1 MNPKKERLSKKQ
13 CACAGA
19 GAGKQD
25 CARAWLVARYNDIR
39 RASRLKDRKEE
50 TQRTSAGGPT
60 TRGETLVSGIR
71 RREFVILV
79 AGAAAWPL
87 AARAQQ
93 AVPVSVFVSPVL
105 RDMFAAAFHPFLQGL
120 SETGLCRGSE
130 CGDRLSRDGGPQR
143 IVACRDGRSTPPSGE
158 HDHRYWK
165 LSGGGCQGGDDDYSI
180 VFLTGED
187 PVRIGFVASLQP
199 PRRAQPKWAERKSPV
214 RLGGAEE
221 NASNEVWGHPTLHK
235 PTTR

>member
-13 CACAGA
+13 CDGA
-19 GAGKQD
+19 RVEKQD

-79 AGAAAWPL
+79 AGAAASPL

-93 AVPVSVFVSPVL
+93 AVPVIGVCQSSFARHVCGRVSPFPS
-105 RDMFAAAFHPFLQGL
+105 R
-120 SETGLCRGSE
+120 SERNWLCRGSE